1 MGNKDKIK
9 IPLWKKKWHNFLL
22 KLEGRISKWRKHTII
37 DLQTHFWVS
46 QPLKQ
51 ANTLLS
57 KLYKDDDFYFSARY
71 AWTRPEDSKKLLL
84 YGYARQVMKTSLI
97 LLENEEHILEI
108 PKKESIDTLGRII
121 IEGIIDTQHI
131 VLRKHIETLVNLINF
146 SNFDKGEAYRIF
158 LNAENLEHFLGR
170 QSDFGAFYESRSGN
184 IDSSIKTYSDRIHKD
199 LKILG
204 IPNTWFLKKGWDSRK
219 SPPIFES
226 MRKRFMEALPYAT
239 DDEKIVLGLS
249 YDEFFGDFSASA
261 HASAGSPITE
271 RRQKFNTIKRNIS
284 FISLLG
290 QHIIS
295 RENRLM
301 NFDDPNDQ
309 IQRMAKEGSSDAPK
323 LMQRFKRVFHPG
335 DLVLAMGDL
344 CEIMEC
350 KQSKYGYT
358 SCRIKFLTR
367 SPLPETPD
375 DWLPAAFVAMVL
387 PKSKVRQFLFKNKD
401 NPETPKELK
410 EVFVLMEKETD
421 DKLMEH
427 AKGATIKLYQEGIL
441 IPMLL
446 RSGIIVNKED
456 EDIEDE

>member
-1 MGNKDKIK
+1 MSNENEPK
-9 IPLWKKKWHNFLL
+9 IPIWKKKWHDFLL
-22 KLEGRISKWRKHTII
+22 KVEGKISKWRKHTIV

-57 KLYKDDDFYFSARY
+57 KLYKDDNFYFTARY

-84 YGYARQVMKTSLI
+84 YGYARQVMKTSLT
-97 LLENEEHILEI
+97 LLENEEHILEV

-131 VLRKHIETLVNLINF
+131 ILRKHIESLINLINF
-146 SNFDKGEAYRIF
+146 SNFDKGETYRIF

-184 IDSSIKTYSDRIHKD
+184 IDSSIKTYSDRIHEDIKT
-199 LKILG
+199 LG
-204 IPNTWFLKKGWDSRK
+204 TTNIWFLKKDWANRK

-226 MRKRFMEALPYAT
+226 MRKRFMEALPHAT

-261 HASAGSPITE
+261 HASAGSPIAE
-271 RRQKFNTIKRNIS
+271 RHQKFNTIKRNIS
-284 FISLLG
+284 FVSLLG

-295 RENRLM
+295 RANRLM

-309 IQRMAKEGSSDAPK
+309 IQRMAKEGVSDAPK
-323 LMQRFKRVFHPG
+323 LMLRFKKVFNPG

-350 KQSKYGYT
+350 KQSRYGYT
-358 SCRIKFLTR
+358 SCKIKFLTR
-367 SPLPETPD
+367 PPLPETPD
-375 DWLPAAFVAMVL
+375 DWLPSAFVIMVL

-410 EVFVLMEKETD
+410 EIFGLMEKESD
-421 DKLMEH
+421 DTLMGH
-427 AKGATIKLYQEGIL
+427 AKNATIQLYRDGIL

-446 RSGIIVNKED
+446 HSGIIKRKED
-456 EDIEDE
+456 LEDEE

>member
-1 MGNKDKIK
+1 MSNKDSPKVPI
-9 IPLWKKKWHNFLL
+9 WKKKWHSLLL
-22 KLEGRISKWRKHTII
+22 KLEGRISKWRKHTIV

-51 ANTLLS
+51 ANALLS
-57 KLYKDDDFYFSARY
+57 KLYKDDNFYFTTRY
-71 AWTRPEDSKKLLL
+71 AWTSPEDSKKLLL
-84 YGYARQVMKTSLI
+84 YGYARQVMKTSLT
-97 LLENEEHILEI
+97 LLENEEHILEV
-108 PKKESIDTLGRII
+108 PKKESIDTLGKII

-131 VLRKHIETLVNLINF
+131 VLRKHIEALVNLINF

-184 IDSSIKTYSDRIHKD
+184 IDSSIKTYSDRIHED
-199 LKILG
+199 LKTLG
-204 IPNTWFLKKGWDSRK
+204 ISDIWFLRRDWDRRK

-226 MRKRFMEALPYAT
+226 MRGRFMKALPHAT
-239 DDEKIVLGLS
+239 DDEKIVFGLS
-249 YDEFFGDFSASA
+249 YDEFFGGFSASA

-271 RRQKFNTIKRNIS
+271 RSQKFNTIKKKVS
-284 FISLLG
+284 FISLVG

-295 RENRLM
+295 RANKLM

-323 LMQRFKRVFHPG
+323 LIQRFKRVFHPG
-335 DLVLAMGDL
+335 DLVLAMGDI

-350 KQSKYGYT
+350 KQSRYGYT

-367 SPLPETPD
+367 PPLPETPD

-387 PKSKVRQFLFKNKD
+387 PKNKVRQFLFKNKD
-401 NPETPKELK
+401 NPKTPKELK
-410 EVFVLMEKETD
+410 EVFALMEKETD
-421 DKLMEH
+421 DKLMEYTRS
-427 AKGATIKLYQEGIL
+427 AMVRLYQDGIL

-446 RSGIIVNKED
+446 HSGIIKKREEVED
-456 EDIEDE
+456 DE